1 MNGTGV
7 RHLAHAC
14 ADSGAVLPQVST
26 D

>member
-7 RHLAHAC
+7 RHLAHVC
-14 ADSGAVLPQVST
+14 ADSGAVLPQAST